1 MKLLFVSFLILITD
15 QLTKFYVKGFYL
27 PLFNLDHSGLPQSR
41 SITVIDRLLYIT
53 PVENPGIAFG
63 INLGADFKMLL
74 SVFTIIATIA
84 LFLYFMKIRKEDF
97 VFRLSVAIILGGA
110 AGNLIDRIFYGY
122 IYGYASILSGN
133 VVDFLDLRIFNFF
146 LINKT
151 FNVYVFNVADIAIT
165 TFLLP
170 TSQRVSK
177 LIVPVDINNRCAYT
191 SLCLI

>member
-27 PLFNLDHSGLPQSR
+27 PVFNLDHSGLPQSR
-41 SITVIDRLLYIT
+41 SITVIDRLFYIT

-74 SVFTIIATIA
+74 SVFTIIATIG

-146 LINKT
+146 LINRT

-165 TFLLP
+165 IGVITLLYAL
-170 TSQRVSK
+170 SK
-177 LIVPVDINNRCAYT
+177 KRKVVGRAEISGAEIT
-191 SLCLI
+191 

>member
-1 MKLLFVSFLILITD
+1 LKLLFVSFLILITD

-27 PLFNLDHSGLPQSR
+27 PVFNLDHSGLPQSR
-41 SITVIDRLLYIT
+41 SITVIDRLFYIT

-74 SVFTIIATIA
+74 SVFTIIATIG

-146 LINKT
+146 LINRT

-165 TFLLP
+165 IGVITLLYAL
-170 TSQRVSK
+170 SK
-177 LIVPVDINNRCAYT
+177 KRKVVGRAEISGAEIT
-191 SLCLI
+191 